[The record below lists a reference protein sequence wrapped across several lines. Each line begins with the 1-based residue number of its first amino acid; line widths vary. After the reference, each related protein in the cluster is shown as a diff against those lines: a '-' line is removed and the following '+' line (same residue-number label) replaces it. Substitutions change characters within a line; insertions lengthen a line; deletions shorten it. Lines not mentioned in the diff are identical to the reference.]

1 VGEKASGAGE
11 ASDEAR
17 EDKRRQEGLA
27 PRRGWHKSVTR
38 ISCVQKVVMLIVIV
52 WIIYY
57 LSLMGS

>member
-17 EDKRRQEGLA
+17 QEKRREEGLA
-27 PRRGWHKSVTR
+27 TGRGWHKSVTR
-38 ISCVQKVVMLIVIV
+38 ISCVKNVVMLIVIV